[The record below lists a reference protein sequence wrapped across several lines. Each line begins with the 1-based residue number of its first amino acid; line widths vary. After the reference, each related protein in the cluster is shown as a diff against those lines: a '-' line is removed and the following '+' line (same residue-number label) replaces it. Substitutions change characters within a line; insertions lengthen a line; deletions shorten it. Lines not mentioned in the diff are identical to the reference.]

1 MNNLYLVLLVFLL
14 YWLLVKVLDRKGIL
28 EQYNITAYGPIL
40 MIRTQ
45 RGQEFL
51 DRLAVYKNFWRLFAN
66 IGLPAMIIGMIVM
79 FLLIV
84 FIDYSMLSSFQA
96 DTVPQPNKFNEP
108 RNLFLIPGL
117 NEFIPFKWG
126 LIALIITLVVHEFAH
141 AILCKVEGIRVKSMG
156 LLLAMIPIGGFA
168 EPDEEQ
174 LLGKQ
179 SETEEEGAE
188 TKKMATRNERV
199 RVLTAGVMANFVTA
213 AIAFILFFSLL
224 GSLSPVGDVTVVQT
238 VSGYPA
244 EDAGVKP
251 NMIITSLNG
260 VPITSAHDFLISARK
275 LEPGAETILGVV
287 ENGTQKEIS
296 LTISE
301 STETVTGVRIFKVL
315 ENTPAEAAGFKPNMV
330 MFKINDTNITGLE
343 DFIKFMGSTSAG
355 QEIEVHTM
363 SNNSANAT
371 LQVFSNVKLDQYPYD
386 PTATKGFLGVS
397 YAPEGFTSYSVGV
410 SIAQFPAT
418 KYLNG
423 LKAVPSMLNGATG
436 WLMLFSLP
444 LMGGPDG
451 EIFTGFT
458 GMLTSYYANV
468 GWADAIGMNIF
479 WLLTVLLWV
488 GWMNFYVG
496 LFNCLPAVPLDGG
509 HVFRDVMTATLS
521 RFMSNG
527 DKVERVSNAIVV
539 VFAVLILM
547 SFVFVIIAPFM
558 AHGF

>member
-1 MNNLYLVLLVFLL
+1 
-14 YWLLVKVLDRKGIL
+14 
-28 EQYNITAYGPIL
+28 

-51 DRLAVYKNFWRLFAN
+51 DKLAVHKGFWRLFAN
-66 IGLPAMIIGMIVM
+66 IGLPAMIVGMVVM
-79 FLLIV
+79 FLLIL
-84 FIDYSMLSSFQA
+84 FIDYSMLTSFQA
-96 DTVPQPNKFNEP
+96 DTVPQPGKFNEP

-117 NEFIPFKWG
+117 NEFIPFTWG

-156 LLLAMIPIGGFA
+156 LLLAIIPIGGFA

-174 LLGKQ
+174 LLGKE
-179 SETEEEGAE
+179 SETDGEDGVGSQEP
-188 TKKMATRNERV
+188 KKLATRNERV
-199 RVLTAGVMANFVTA
+199 RILTAGVMANFVTA
-213 AIAFILFFSLL
+213 VIAFILFFSLL
-224 GSLSPVGDVTVVQT
+224 ASLSPVGDVTVVQT
-238 VSGYPA
+238 VPGYPA

-251 NMIITSLNG
+251 NMIVTSLDG
-260 VPITSAHDFLISARK
+260 TPVTSAHDFLISARN
-275 LEPGAETILGVV
+275 LEPGKKVNLDVV
-287 ENGTQKEIS
+287 ENGTKKEIT
-296 LTISE
+296 LITSE
-301 STETVTGVRIFKVL
+301 NNETVTGVRIFKVL
-315 ENTPAEAAGFKPNMV
+315 EDTPAEAAGFKPNMV

-363 SNNSANAT
+363 SNTSANAT
-371 LQVFSNVKLDQYPYD
+371 LQVFSDVKLGKYPYD
-386 PTATKGFLGVS
+386 PGATKGFLGVS
-397 YAPEGFTSYSVGV
+397 YAPEGYTSYAVGV

-423 LKAVPSMLNGATG
+423 LKAIPSMLNGVTG

-527 DKVERVSNAIVV
+527 DKIERISNAIVV

-547 SFVFVIIAPFM
+547 SFVFVIIAPFV

>member
-1 MNNLYLVLLVFLL
+1 MIIL
-14 YWLLVKVLDRKGIL
+14 YWQLVRLLDGKGIL
-28 EQYNITAYGPIL
+28 EKHNISAYGPIL

-51 DRLAVYKNFWRLFAN
+51 DRLAVHKSFWRLFAN
-66 IGLPAMIIGMIVM
+66 IGLPAMIIGMLVM
-79 FLLIV
+79 FLLIL
-84 FIDYSMLSSFQA
+84 FIDYSMLSSFQT
-96 DTVPQPNKFNEP
+96 DTVPPPGRFNEP

-126 LIALIITLVVHEFAH
+126 LIALIVTLVVHEFAH

-156 LLLAMIPIGGFA
+156 LLLAIIPIGGFA

-179 SETEEEGAE
+179 SETDGEDGTELKEP
-188 TKKMATRNERV
+188 KKLATRNERV
-199 RVLTAGVMANFVTA
+199 RILTAGVMANFMTA
-213 AIAFILFFSLL
+213 VIAFILFFSLL
-224 GSLSPVGDVTVVQT
+224 ASLSPVGDVTVVQT
-238 VSGYPA
+238 IQDYPA
-244 EDAGVKP
+244 EKAGIEP
-251 NMIITSLNG
+251 NMIITSLG
-260 VPITSAHDFLISARK
+260 GMPVTSAHDFLISARN
-275 LEPGAETILGVV
+275 LEPGTETTLGVV
-287 ENGTQKEIS
+287 ENGTKKEITLITS
-296 LTISE
+296 GNN
-301 STETVTGVRIFKVL
+301 ETVAGVRIFKVL
-315 ENTPAEAAGFKPNMV
+315 EDTPAEAAGFKPNMV
-330 MFKINDTNITGLE
+330 MVKINDTNITGLD
-343 DFIKFMGSTSAG
+343 DFIKFMGSTDAG
-355 QEIEVHTM
+355 QEIEVHTL
-363 SNNSANAT
+363 SNSSANAT
-371 LQVFSNVKLDQYPYD
+371 LEVFSNVKLDKYPYD

-397 YAPEGFTSYSVGV
+397 YAPEGYTSYSVGV

-423 LKAVPSMLNGATG
+423 LKAIPSMLNGVTG

-444 LMGGPDG
+444 LIGGPDG
-451 EIFTGFT
+451 EIFTGFIEP
-458 GMLTSYYANV
+458 LTYYYANV

-479 WLLTVLLWV
+479 WMLTLLLWV

-509 HVFRDVMTATLS
+509 HVFRDVITSTLS

-527 DKVERVSNAIVV
+527 DKIERLSNSIVV
-539 VFAVLILM
+539 LFAVLILM